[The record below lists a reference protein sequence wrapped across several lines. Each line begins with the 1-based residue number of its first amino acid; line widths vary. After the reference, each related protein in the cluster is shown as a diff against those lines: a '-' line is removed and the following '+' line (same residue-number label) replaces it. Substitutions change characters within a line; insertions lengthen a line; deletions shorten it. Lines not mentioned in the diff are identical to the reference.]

1 MVYPDQE
8 AFVLAWFWGPDDD
21 MDALFDELLRMDFAR
36 TGKRARQEAIDGM
49 IRLIDATMITLPP
62 TNLNRWRALLWWDLA
77 DTVQS
82 WRLMMTVYW
91 PQLKPD
97 MKQLVS
103 WRIEK
108 HHDQSWMHAMI
119 WERQSLFGL

>member
-1 MVYPDQE
+1 MIRPEQE

-21 MDALFDELLRMDFAR
+21 MDALFDELMRMDYVR
-36 TGKRARQEAIDGM
+36 TGKRATQEVIDDV
-49 IRLIDATMITLPP
+49 IRLIDATMATLPP
-62 TNLNRWRALLWWDLA
+62 TGLNRWRALQWWDMA
-77 DTVQS
+77 DSVQS

-97 MKQLVS
+97 MKQRVS

-108 HHDQSWMHAMI
+108 HRDQSWMHAMI
-119 WERQSLFGL
+119 LERQSLFGM

>member
-1 MVYPDQE
+1 MVYSEQE

-21 MDALFDELLRMDFAR
+21 VDKLFDALLRMNHAR
-36 TGKRARQEAIDGM
+36 TGKPATQASIAEL
-49 IRLIDATMITLPP
+49 IRLIDATMITRPP
-62 TNLNRWRALLWWDLA
+62 TDINRWRALQWWDMA
-77 DTVQS
+77 DSVLS

-91 PQLKPD
+91 PRLKPD

-103 WRIEK
+103 WRIEM
-108 HHDQSWMHAMI
+108 HRDQSWMHAMI

>member
-1 MVYPDQE
+1 MIYPEQK
-8 AFVLAWFWGPDDD
+8 ALVLAWFWGPGHD
-21 MDALFDELLRMDFAR
+21 MDELFDELVRMDHAQ
-36 TGKRARQEAIDGM
+36 TGKRATQEVIDDLV
-49 IRLIDATMITLPP
+49 RLIDATLTTLPP
-62 TNLNRWRALLWWDLA
+62 TALNRWRALQWWDIA
-77 DTVQS
+77 DSVAS

-91 PQLKPD
+91 PKLNPD

-108 HHDQSWMHAMI
+108 HRDQSWMHAMI